1 MSESKHNDHILF
13 EILTSSPSS
22 RTARIAVLQKAV
34 IFPEITDRA
43 FELFS
48 SFIAPHRAIRKPFI
62 SLTDSELSYNVRALK
77 TAIAEHF
84 ASLSAQTFSRES
96 IIKIYGKNIPFS
108 PNTQLYKENHDKL
121 KVSDLLEIT
130 GYALEGAKQFCDME
144 TSKLE
149 EGLLVI
155 KSIDLAL
162 NNKPYN
168 RPDFKAV
175 NLALDIFSSLAQKM
189 ESDPEVRKHIS
200 GGMKAVQLAIKFFKR
215 D

>member
-22 RTARIAVLQKAV
+22 RPARIAVLQQAV

-48 SFIAPHRAIRKPFI
+48 SFIAPHRAIRKSFI

-77 TAIAEHF
+77 TAIAEYF
-84 ASLSAQTFSRES
+84 ASLSPQTFSRDS

-108 PNTQLYKENHDKL
+108 PNTQLYKENYDKL

-144 TSKLE
+144 TSRLE
-149 EGLLVI
+149 KGLLII

-162 NNKPYN
+162 NNKPYD
-168 RPDFKAV
+168 RPEFKAA
-175 NLALDIFSSLAQKM
+175 NLALDILSSLAQKM

-215 D
+215 N